1 MADKIICIREY
12 ASGPEAYMALDK
24 LVNEGIVASV
34 TDGLS
39 TLYVPAPPP
48 AGGYRLLVFEKDAE
62 RAAAIL
68 GDD

>member
-39 TLYVPAPPP
+39 TLYVPAPPRP
-48 AGGYRLLVFEKDAE
+48 VATAC
-62 RAAAIL
+62 L
-68 GDD
+68 GI

>member
-24 LVNEGIVASV
+24 LVNEGDSGVGHRRPLHPLC
-34 TDGLS
+34 TR
-39 TLYVPAPPP
+39 PAP